1 MFTRLTAAALAALTA
16 ASLAFAPSAGASQDS
31 PARDHRRAD
40 CGQLGRANTLEAIG
54 LTDDQ
59 RLVCF
64 RVDRPERAQ
73 RFATVRGL
81 QMDTRLVGID
91 VRPANNLLYG
101 LGDQGGVY
109 TIATDNG
116 RATLAARI
124 NVPLQGTSFGVD
136 FNPVADRLRVV
147 SDTGQNLRINVAD
160 GTTTPDGTLNYTA
173 GTPATGVVGAM
184 YTNNDADPN
193 TNTTLFDVDSTL
205 DQIAVQS
212 PPNTGSLVATGK
224 LGFDTNGVVAADIYS
239 KVRDGST
246 VANWAFVS
254 LSDDTGSTFFK
265 VDLLTGRASSLGE
278 FATSVPI
285 VGVAIPTNQF

>member
-1 MFTRLTAAALAALTA
+1 MFTRLTAAALAALTVVG
-16 ASLAFAPSAGASQDS
+16 LALAPSAGASPDS
-31 PARDHRRAD
+31 PARHRRPD

-73 RFATVRGL
+73 RFAVVRGL

-91 VRPANNLLYG
+91 VRPATNVLYG

-109 TIATDNG
+109 TVATNNG
-116 RATLAARI
+116 RATLVARI

-147 SDTGQNLRINVAD
+147 SDTGQNLRINVLD
-160 GTTTPDGTLNYTA
+160 GTTTADGTLNYTA

-193 TNTTLFDVDSTL
+193 TGTTLFDVDSSL

-212 PPNTGSLVATGK
+212 PPNAGSLVATGK

-239 KVRDGST
+239 QVRDGST

-265 VDLLTGRASSLGE
+265 VDLLTGRATSLGE

-285 VGVAIPTNQF
+285 VGFAIPTNQF

>member
-1 MFTRLTAAALAALTA
+1 MFTRLTAAAIAALTV
-16 ASLAFAPSAGASQDS
+16 ASLALAPSAGASHDTS
-31 PARDHRRAD
+31 ARRRPA
-40 CGQLGRANTLEAIG
+40 CGQLGRPNTLEAIG

-64 RVDRPERAQ
+64 RVDHPERAQ
-73 RFATVRGL
+73 KFARVRGL

-91 VRPANNLLYG
+91 VRPATNILYG
-101 LGDQGGVY
+101 LGEQGGVY
-109 TIATDNG
+109 TIDTNNG
-116 RATLAARI
+116 RATLASRL
-124 NVPLQGTSFGVD
+124 NVPLQGMSFGVD
-136 FNPVADRLRVV
+136 FNPAADRLRVV
-147 SDTGQNLRINVAD
+147 SDTGQNLRVNVVD
-160 GTTTPDGTLNYTA
+160 GTTTADGTLAYTA

-205 DQIAVQS
+205 DQIAIQS
-212 PPNTGSLVATGK
+212 PPNAGSLVATGK
-224 LGFDTNGVVAADIYS
+224 LGFDTNEVVAADIYS

-265 VDLLTGRASSLGE
+265 VDLLTGRATSLGE
-278 FATSVPI
+278 FATSVPV
-285 VGVAIPTNQF
+285 VGLAIPTNQF